1 MNKMDIYVNNKKIS
15 YQPLFPLTW
24 GNFFKKLLQDD
35 DFIPR
40 DHGIVRFLIDEAD
53 SLEIM
58 VEHQDRLVP
67 NTIGKV
73 ELFTKD
79 SLSITRDGFAKVTTL
94 INSIKAEIVSAADLY
109 REGHVQDASS
119 KVVKIM
125 EAIKPMVNFVNSVGM
140 SFNLNFD
147 EILFNFTTN
156 TSLRAKVESFL
167 TTLGDVVSAQEKR
180 DYVEMADFLEYQ
192 LIEDMNDWNRVIAI
206 LLQEVEAHS
215 SKSN

>member
-1 MNKMDIYVNNKKIS
+1 MDIYVNNQKIS

-35 DFIPR
+35 NFIPR
-40 DHGIVRFLIDEAD
+40 DHGIVGFVLDDVD
-53 SLEIM
+53 SLDIM

-67 NTIGKV
+67 NTIRKI

-79 SLSITRDGFAKVTTL
+79 SLSITRDGFAKVATL
-94 INSIKAEIVSAADLY
+94 IENIKAEINLAADLY
-109 REGHVQDASS
+109 REGKIQDASG
-119 KVVKIM
+119 KIVKIM

-147 EILFNFTTN
+147 EILFNFATK

-167 TTLGDVVSAQEKR
+167 STLGEVVSAQEKK

-192 LIEDMNDWNRVIAI
+192 LIEDMDDWNKLVAI
-206 LLQEVEAHS
+206 LLKEVEAFS
-215 SKSN
+215 LKSN